1 MKYFLDGILLDMSPA
16 DVAALEAS
24 RPSFAER
31 QALLKEQVNAI
42 RDSRVRQPFGFG
54 EHRYDYDSD
63 SQKRIT
69 GAAALAGFAL
79 TIGGKAPDDLYW
91 HDGATP
97 FTWIAADNAFVQ
109 MDAQT
114 VFALGQAAAAWES
127 AHVFA
132 ARGLKDAID
141 LAEDDAAL
149 AAIDITQGW
158 PE

>member
-1 MKYFLDGILLDMSPA
+1 MDHYVDGVLRRMTPA
-16 DVAALEAS
+16 EIAALT
-24 RPSFAER
+24 PPLAER
-31 QALLKEQVNAI
+31 QARLRERVNAI
-42 RDSRVRQPFGFG
+42 RDLRMRSAFLFAG
-54 EHRYDYDSD
+54 HRFDYDSD
-63 SQKRIT
+63 SRKRIT
-69 GAAALAGFAL
+69 GAAALAGFAM

-91 HDGATP
+91 HGGETP

-114 VFALGQAAAAWES
+114 VFAFGQAAGAWES
-127 AHVFA
+127 AHIFH

-149 AAIDITQGW
+149 AAIDIESGW